1 MGATTASEK
10 NEIRA
15 SPPDHIERRNA
26 SSELVARVA
35 SSPSDRSASP
45 MPKESFPLSM

>member
-15 SPPDHIERRNA
+15 SPPDHNERRNT
-26 SSELVARVA
+26 SRELLARVVKVYEA
-35 SSPSDRSASP
+35 WT
-45 MPKESFPLSM
+45 